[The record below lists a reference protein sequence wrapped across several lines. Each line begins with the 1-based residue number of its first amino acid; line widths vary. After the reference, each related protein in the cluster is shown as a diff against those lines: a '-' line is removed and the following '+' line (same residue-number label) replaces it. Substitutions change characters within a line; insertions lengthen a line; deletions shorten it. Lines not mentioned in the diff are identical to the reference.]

1 MVNSLSDF
9 DRQVL
14 DKMCQKIIDE
24 RPSPLQSSE
33 DVSIIFLKDVC
44 LDLIK
49 NRFNDYYDYVNAKP
63 VTSEETSEMVRI
75 VKSKIDESFEARFS
89 KIQ

>member
-1 MVNSLSDF
+1 MVNSLSDL

-14 DKMCQKIIDE
+14 EKMCQRVFDD
-24 RPSPLQSSE
+24 SPQQIE
-33 DVSIIFLKDVC
+33 GKADANIIFLKGISFGLVQ
-44 LDLIK
+44 
-49 NRFNDYYDYVNAKP
+49 NRFNDYYNSVNAKP

-89 KIQ
+89 KM

>member
-1 MVNSLSDF
+1 M

-14 DKMCQKIIDE
+14 EKMCQKVFDA
-24 RPSPLQSSE
+24 SPQQIEGSA
-33 DVSIIFLKDVC
+33 DANIIFLKGISFGLVQ
-44 LDLIK
+44 
-49 NRFNDYYDYVNAKP
+49 NRFNDYYNSVNAKP

-89 KIQ
+89 KMQ